1 MVCVTLL
8 EFQILDFISMVRL
21 LSLVP
26 NTRGAMILRLLGNE
40 TIHFVTRVKKTKPGF
55 RKQLKIDIKSV
66 TKFYFSLNI
75 RTYSYSFLIQG
86 VFIFT
91 FIIFKYLQ
99 ILNVC
104 NDVFIRRHSN
114 ITYFEDASN
123 LAI

>member
-1 MVCVTLL
+1 M
-8 EFQILDFISMVRL
+8 IRKIY
-21 LSLVP
+21 
-26 NTRGAMILRLLGNE
+26 RGATILQVLGNE
-40 TIHFVTRVKKTKPGF
+40 TIHFDTRVKKTKPGL

-75 RTYSYSFLIQG
+75 RIYSYIFLIQG

-104 NDVFIRRHSN
+104 VMMF
-114 ITYFEDASN
+114 
-123 LAI
+123 L